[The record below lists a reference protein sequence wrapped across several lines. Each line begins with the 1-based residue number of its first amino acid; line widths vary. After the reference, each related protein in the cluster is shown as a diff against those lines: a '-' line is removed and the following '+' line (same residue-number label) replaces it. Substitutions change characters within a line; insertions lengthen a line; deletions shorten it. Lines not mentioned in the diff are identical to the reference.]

1 MNRENHSPQN
11 CYNLF
16 KKYSSLKGLLLQL
29 DLTADTF
36 LEKSQIVLMLF
47 TEINKTSFHEDI
59 NYLNKHKIL
68 TKVENITITVKTHL
82 LPLKIRY

>member
-1 MNRENHSPQN
+1 MNIENHSPQN

-36 LEKSQIVLMLF
+36 LEKSQ
-47 TEINKTSFHEDI
+47 
-59 NYLNKHKIL
+59 
-68 TKVENITITVKTHL
+68 
-82 LPLKIRY
+82 